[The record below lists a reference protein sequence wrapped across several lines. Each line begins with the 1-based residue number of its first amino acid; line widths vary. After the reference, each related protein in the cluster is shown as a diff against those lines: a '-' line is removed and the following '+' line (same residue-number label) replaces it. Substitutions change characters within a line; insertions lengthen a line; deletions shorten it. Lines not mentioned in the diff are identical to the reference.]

1 MTVKEH
7 YDRHLGNFYSWM
19 SGDFETKRK
28 EFQEFLS
35 SHGIT
40 PKSTKTALDLGAGH
54 GIQSVAL
61 ANLGF
66 DVTAVDFNEQLLK
79 ELDFHT
85 MGMRVHIIR
94 GDIRTVE
101 RFKKLRPELVV
112 CWGDTLTHLDNKNEI
127 AKFIHDVSSTLE
139 SGGKLLLSF
148 RDYSTTLS
156 GDSRF
161 IPVKSDDTKI
171 LTCVLDYQEEF
182 VTVTDLLHERTAN
195 GWQQKVSSYRK
206 VRVSPQEIIYEL
218 ERNGLL
224 VKSDEKVRGMLSI
237 VAEKKQ

>member
-19 SGDFETKRK
+19 AGDFETKQK

-35 SHGIT
+35 SQTIM
-40 PKSTKTALDLGAGH
+40 PRSTKTALDLGAGH

-85 MGMRVHIIR
+85 MGMRVNIVR
-94 GDIRTVE
+94 DDIRNVA
-101 RFKKLRPELVV
+101 RFKNLRPELIV
-112 CWGDTLTHLDNKNEI
+112 CWGDTLTHLDDKTDI
-127 AKFIHDVSSTLE
+127 KKFIKDTSSVIAPD
-139 SGGKLLLSF
+139 GKFLLSF
-148 RDYSTTLS
+148 RDYSTALS

-161 IPVKSDDTKI
+161 IPVKNDDTRI

-182 VTVTDLLHERTAN
+182 VMVTDLLHEKNAN

-206 VRVSPQEIIYEL
+206 VRIAPEEVIQILVS
-218 ERNGLL
+218 NGLTL
-224 VKSDEKVRGMLSI
+224 RFQETVLGMATVL
-237 VAEKKQ
+237 AEKI

>member
-19 SGDFETKRK
+19 TGDFETKRK

-35 SHGIT
+35 SHGVL
-40 PKSTKTALDLGAGH
+40 PGSTKKAIDLGAGH

-85 MGMRVHIIR
+85 MGMRVNIIYD
-94 GDIRTVE
+94 DIRMVT
-101 RFKKLRPELVV
+101 RFKNLRPELIV
-112 CWGDTLTHLDNKNEI
+112 CWGDTLTHLDDRTDIK
-127 AKFIHDVSSTLE
+127 KFLKDVSSVLE
-139 SGGKLLLSF
+139 PGGKFLLSF
-148 RDYSTTLS
+148 RDYSTALS

-161 IPVKSDDTKI
+161 IPVKNDASRI

-182 VTVTDLLHERTAN
+182 VTVTDLLHERTEN

-206 VRVSPQEIIYEL
+206 A
-218 ERNGLL
+218 G
-224 VKSDEKVRGMLSI
+224 
-237 VAEKKQ
+237 

>member
-19 SGDFETKRK
+19 VGDFETKQK

-35 SHGIT
+35 AHGIL
-40 PKSTKTALDLGAGH
+40 PRSTKTALDLGAGH
-54 GIQSVAL
+54 GIQSVVL
-61 ANLGF
+61 SNIGF

-85 MGMRVHIIR
+85 TGLRVNIIR
-94 GDIRTVE
+94 DDIRAVA
-101 RFKKLRPELVV
+101 RFRSLRPELIV
-112 CWGDTLTHLDNKNEI
+112 CWGDTLTHLENKDDI
-127 AKFIHDVSSTLE
+127 KRFIQDAASVLE
-139 SGGKLLLSF
+139 MGGKFLLSF
-148 RDYSTTLS
+148 RYYATALT

-161 IPVKSDDTKI
+161 IPVKSDDSRI

-182 VTVTDLLHERTAN
+182 VMVTDQLYKKTES

-206 VRVSPQEIIYEL
+206 VRIAPEAVIQIL
-218 ERNGLL
+218 ENNGL
-224 VKSDEKVRGMLSI
+224 KVNFQETMRGTMMVL
-237 VAEKKQ
+237 AEKK

>member
-19 SGDFETKRK
+19 IGDFETKRK

-35 SHGIT
+35 SHGILSG
-40 PKSTKTALDLGAGH
+40 STKKAIDLGAGH
-54 GIQSVAL
+54 GVQSVVL

-85 MGMRVHIIR
+85 TGMRVNIIR
-94 GDIRTVE
+94 DDIRSVS
-101 RFKKLRPELVV
+101 RFGKLRPELVV
-112 CWGDTLTHLDNKNEI
+112 CWGDTLTHLDDRTDIK
-127 AKFIHDVSSTLE
+127 KFLKDVSSLLE
-139 SGGKLLLSF
+139 PGGKFLLSF
-148 RDYSTTLS
+148 RDYSTALS

-161 IPVKSDDTKI
+161 IPVKSDASRI

-182 VTVTDLLHERTAN
+182 VTVTDLLHERTEN

-206 VRVSPQEIIYEL
+206 VRIAPEDILQVL
-218 ERNGLL
+218 ESNGLA
-224 VKSDEKVRGMLSI
+224 VRFQETVRGMATVL
-237 VAEKKQ
+237 AKKM

>member
-7 YDRHLGNFYSWM
+7 YGRHLGNFYSWM
-19 SGDFETKRK
+19 IGDFETKRK

-35 SHGIT
+35 SQGIT
-40 PKSTKTALDLGAGH
+40 PKTTQTALDLGAGH

-171 LTCVLDYQEEF
+171 LTCVLDYQDEF
-182 VTVTDLLHERTAN
+182 VTVTDLLHERTET

-206 VRVSPQEIIYEL
+206 VRIAPEEVLQIL
-218 ERNGLL
+218 AANGLT
-224 VKSDEKVRGMLSI
+224 VRFQETARGMVTVL
-237 VAEKKQ
+237 AEKM